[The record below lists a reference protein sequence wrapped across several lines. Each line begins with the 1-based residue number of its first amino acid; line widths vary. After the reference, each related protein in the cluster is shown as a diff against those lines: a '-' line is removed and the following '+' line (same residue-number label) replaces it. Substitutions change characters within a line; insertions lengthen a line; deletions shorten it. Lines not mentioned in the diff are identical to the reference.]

1 MPQSQANVIIIGAN
15 FAGLNTAKHLDA
27 KEYVVTVIDSQ
38 THFEW
43 LPHIHEL
50 ISRHKKAE
58 QLRHNRQQLVERMG
72 HTFVHNTVIAI
83 DKTAQNV
90 TLATGQQLRYDHL
103 VIAIGNTSTIHLV
116 EGAAQHALAFESIT
130 AAEKAAFQLQ
140 RLDSLNL
147 AIRPIVLIGASI
159 EGIEVLGEII
169 RRYQRQWRFKVFVV
183 DSEAVIMS
191 RYQGLDAYI
200 KEKCAH
206 LDIEWHLG
214 QKVQAIHKDSV
225 VLANGHILPSRTTL
239 WCAGAMPPPLL
250 TQSGLATPKRYAAI
264 TSTLQSITHP
274 RIWLAG
280 DCTEFP
286 QPLDKQAYHA
296 LPMGKLDA
304 QNIKRFE
311 HRRRLHHFKALAIPS
326 LMSFGEM
333 GFLLSKTHA
342 IASPSFIAAKEGVF
356 QANFNLIKLPKHHNE
371 WLELKDSLQKS
382 ASNISKL
389 AQNTW
394 HDGSLLQA
402 RYFEAKS

>member
-58 QLRHNRQQLVERMG
+58 QLRHNRQQLVERLG

-147 AIRPIVLIGASI
+147 AIRP
-159 EGIEVLGEII
+159 
-169 RRYQRQWRFKVFVV
+169 FV
-183 DSEAVIMS
+183 
-191 RYQGLDAYI
+191 
-200 KEKCAH
+200 
-206 LDIEWHLG
+206 
-214 QKVQAIHKDSV
+214 
-225 VLANGHILPSRTTL
+225 
-239 WCAGAMPPPLL
+239 
-250 TQSGLATPKRYAAI
+250 
-264 TSTLQSITHP
+264 
-274 RIWLAG
+274 
-280 DCTEFP
+280 
-286 QPLDKQAYHA
+286 
-296 LPMGKLDA
+296 
-304 QNIKRFE
+304 
-311 HRRRLHHFKALAIPS
+311 
-326 LMSFGEM
+326 
-333 GFLLSKTHA
+333 
-342 IASPSFIAAKEGVF
+342 
-356 QANFNLIKLPKHHNE
+356 
-371 WLELKDSLQKS
+371 
-382 ASNISKL
+382 
-389 AQNTW
+389 
-394 HDGSLLQA
+394 
-402 RYFEAKS
+402 